1 MPIETFAQP
10 ANERGWSAI
19 PTGAP
24 EWALKMIT
32 EYRSA
37 VQRGEHRAIV
47 ITPKAGDLAPMVR
60 AVHGGHPVER
70 RSVTK
75 FVGKKKKKWTGPTAH
90 RTQQFRHCGVSENAP
105 EHIQEQYVEQRA
117 NWKPRPVPQPVVTE
131 IPMFDLK
138 HF

>member
-1 MPIETFAQP
+1 MIQAGIAQP
-10 ANERGWSAI
+10 YVEAAPARLPDAKWAVSVWSIDKQPYIAASCSSC
-19 PTGAP
+19 GN
-24 EWALKMIT
+24 
-32 EYRSA
+32 R
-37 VQRGEHRAIV
+37 VQ
-47 ITPKAGDLAPMVR
+47 
-60 AVHGGHPVER
+60 
-70 RSVTK
+70 
-75 FVGKKKKKWTGPTAH
+75 FTGPTAH